1 MMRLTVD
8 LDENE
13 LARIQEETGIRK
25 KSPAVR
31 EALGRYVRDLERRR
45 FLRRVLAGE
54 TDYPLTNEEIEDL
67 ATYDAD

>member
-1 MMRLTVD
+1 MRIT
-8 LDENE
+8 LDIDETE
-13 LARIQEETGIRK
+13 LARIQTETGIRK

-31 EALGRYVRDLERRR
+31 EALGRYVRDLERKR

-54 TDYPLTNEEIEDL
+54 TDYPLTNDQLEGL

>member
-1 MMRLTVD
+1 MRIT
-8 LDENE
+8 LDIDEAE
-13 LARIQEETGIRK
+13 LGRIQAATGIRK

-54 TDYPLTNEEIEDL
+54 TDYSLTNDQLEGLGI
-67 ATYDAD
+67 YDTD